1 MKGEEICE
9 FVKVQMLLSSIVQ
22 IPHLFLRH
30 SSTTPLRIRSICS
43 SSSFI
48 KVSIKLFSLSLSY
61 PLLHFPSLFM
71 QMASQDYTFGPYK
84 IHHNEVFYSTDLS
97 YAMVNLR
104 PLLPGNNAQLVIFL
118 LFIHWFTQTK
128 LTRFGYLL
136 HNNKKK
142 NVSFY
147 CIVYEIVVFYE
158 IKKYPFWQFICFC
171 LFAGHI
177 LLYGFQ

>member
-43 SSSFI
+43 SSFI

-61 PLLHFPSLFM
+61 PLLHFPSHSISPSLFM

-104 PLLPGNNAQLVIFL
+104 PLLPGNNAHHVIFL

-142 NVSFY
+142 
-147 CIVYEIVVFYE
+147 
-158 IKKYPFWQFICFC
+158 KC
-171 LFAGHI
+171 LFTV
-177 LLYGFQ
+177 LFMK